1 MFSPWMDEDYL
12 KGRVFVTI
20 ATAMENTTTARP
32 DSTEYA
38 EYYGR
43 YISMVPDGNISAI
56 LKNQFEAT
64 LSFFKTLSEER
75 AEHAYAPGKWTIK
88 EVVGHLMDAERVF
101 AYRALRIGRNDPT
114 PLPGFEENDYV
125 AAANFNKR
133 TLADIVEEFAA
144 VRRATVELFRR
155 FDEREMQRRGTANQK
170 AVSTRAVA
178 YIIAGHEL
186 HHTGVIKTRY
196 LSPLH

>member
-1 MFSPWMDEDYL
+1 
-12 KGRVFVTI
+12 
-20 ATAMENTTTARP
+20 MENTTARP

-43 YISMVPDGNISAI
+43 YISLVPAGDISAI

-64 LSFFKTLSEER
+64 LSFFETLPEER

-88 EVVGHLMDAERVF
+88 EVVGHLMDAGRVF
-101 AYRALRIGRNDPT
+101 AYRALRIGRNGPT
-114 PLPGFEENDYV
+114 PLPGFDGDDYL

-133 TLADIVEEFAA
+133 TLADILEEFSP

-155 FDEREMQRRGTANQK
+155 FEEREMQRRGTANQN

-186 HHTGVIKTRY
+186 HHTEVVRTRY
-196 LSPLH
+196 LGLTS